1 MKISVFILL
10 LLMPMITVAQDYQGM
25 NKEDMQKMM
34 QQMQEMQNCMQ
45 SIDQAKLKALE
56 QRSNQFGAEIE
67 SLCANGKRSEAQ
79 DKAMSYSKKM
89 MKDPTMQ
96 TMRKCGEMMKGKMP
110 TMPKMPFMDQ
120 DQDKDQA
127 SNHVCD

>member
-1 MKISVFILL
+1 MKIAVIGLL
-10 LLMPMITVAQDYQGM
+10 LLMPMVTVAQDYRGM

-34 QQMQEMQNCMQ
+34 QQMQEMQSCMQ

-89 MKDPTMQ
+89 MKDSTMQ
-96 TMRKCGEMMKGKMP
+96 KMRKCGEMMKGRMP
-110 TMPKMPFMDQ
+110 TMPKMPFMGQDQ
-120 DQDKDQA
+120 DQDRS